1 MQTAN
6 CKQTRGGLRE
16 WNAEQLD
23 LAGMGK
29 IMTVPRDCQR
39 ARVRSRVSSQ
49 QAYPVRAPLVYRPA
63 TYRIIRC
70 LVPGRQYESPCRSP
84 FMAGSCICLPPLSSA
99 WAWSRSTSLSLPF
112 GGGTEYDYHTE
123 RRFGAI
129 PGCSS
134 RGTRSNP
141 WCLGWHAHEP
151 PVRRHE

>member
-16 WNAEQLD
+16 WYSEQLD

-39 ARVRSRVSSQ
+39 AQ
-49 QAYPVRAPLVYRPA
+49 QGHKRTPYLPLVYRPA

-70 LVPGRQYESPCRSP
+70 LVPGRQYESPCCSP

-99 WAWSRSTSLSLPF
+99 WACSRSTSLWLPF
-112 GGGTEYDYHTE
+112 GGGTKYDYHTE